1 MERGTDTGSQT
12 LIDATVAMAA
22 SSRLAYLVSYFA
34 NPGGDWQGALI
45 KYLLEHRTLNNWGV
59 VQWSGGGDLYAGG
72 ATVNNEAGGVWDIQG
87 DESVRAATGGSVFNN
102 DGTLQKSGGS
112 GTSTIESTFMT

>member
-45 KYLLEHRTLNNWGV
+45 KYLFHERRQSPGNAVFLIVRPLNSTSSVTFPLAPSFCRRENDARED
-59 VQWSGGGDLYAGG
+59 GGGR
-72 ATVNNEAGGVWDIQG
+72 GV
-87 DESVRAATGGSVFNN
+87 SPAVTGPCHCRTDAHPS
-102 DGTLQKSGGS
+102 
-112 GTSTIESTFMT
+112 